1 MRALSLPFSN
11 YFLRNF
17 CFPVVV
23 IATGIKMCVCV
34 CVLSCVQLFVILQTV
49 ARQTPPSMGWRQEYW
64 SGLPFPSPGDLPDA
78 EIRLESLASP
88 VAEGGFFTSEPPG
101 PRLPASNSYLRGA
114 SELHQM

>member
-1 MRALSLPFSN
+1 MRALSLPFPN

-49 ARQTPPSMGWRQEYW
+49 ARQTPPSMEFSRQGYW
-64 SGLPFPSPGDLPDA
+64 SELPFSIPGDLPNSGM
-78 EIRLESLASP
+78 EPVPLAKC
-88 VAEGGFFTSEPPG
+88 FRFIIKD
-101 PRLPASNSYLRGA
+101 
-114 SELHQM
+114 